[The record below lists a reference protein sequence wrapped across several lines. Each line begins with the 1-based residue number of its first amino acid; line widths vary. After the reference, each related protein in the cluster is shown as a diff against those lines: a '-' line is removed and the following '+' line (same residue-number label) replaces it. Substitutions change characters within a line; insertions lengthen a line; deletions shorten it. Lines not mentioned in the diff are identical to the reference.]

1 MSVSTESAETSVS
14 TSDSDDACPV
24 SPRFCE
30 LMAGELPASVGHAA
44 RPSDWV
50 GRTLSGCEIRHLVS
64 RTPLCWLFS
73 AVDYE
78 GNERWVALLPPK
90 AAEQKHLRHDFY
102 HQVELLDR
110 CKSPWTPAVI
120 DRAIKD
126 DLPYAVITDP
136 GDYSVARLVRSC
148 GALPAPAAIELV
160 LSVVRAMK
168 DAHVHRIVHAG
179 IDPNSLLLPAK
190 GGLLLGLV
198 ERVVEDLGEGAV
210 QLNLAHKV
218 CAPFFSPE
226 QAVGESLD
234 ERSDIYIAGALL
246 YFLLAGKP
254 HFQGSRSEVMRMMG
268 QLPPPTLCDQVPGLS
283 RCVDR
288 LLLRCLSP
296 NPAKRPQNAD
306 ELIAELERLLAGDWE
321 SPTRKRMRRPTPP
334 RGLREYV
341 RPAFLKT
348 ISLFG
353 GAGLLVASIL

>member
-1 MSVSTESAETSVS
+1 MSSFPKTKEASTATSA
-14 TSDSDDACPV
+14 SDDACPV

-30 LMAGELPASVGHAA
+30 LMDGGLPASVGHAA

-73 AVDYE
+73 AVDHE
-78 GNERWVALLPPK
+78 GQERWVALLSPQ

-110 CKSPWTPAVI
+110 CQGPWTPAVI
-120 DRAIKD
+120 GRAIKD

-179 IDPNSLLLPAK
+179 IDPNSLLLPSK

-198 ERVVEDLGEGAV
+198 ERVVEDLGQAPV

-218 CAPFFSPE
+218 KAPFFSPE
-226 QAVGESLD
+226 QAVGGSLD
-234 ERSDIYIAGALL
+234 ERSDMYIAGALL
-246 YFLLAGKP
+246 YFLLTGQP
-254 HFQGSRSEVMRMMG
+254 HFQGSRGEVMRMMTR
-268 QLPPPTLCDQVPGLS
+268 LPPPTVRDRIPGLS

-296 NPAKRPQNAD
+296 DPDQRPASAD
-306 ELIAELERLLAGDWE
+306 ELIAELERLLSGEWE
-321 SPTRKRMRRPTPP
+321 SPTRKRLRRPEKPASM
-334 RGLREYV
+334 REQV
-341 RPAFLKT
+341 RPKFLKT
-348 ISLFG
+348 ISLLGGFG
-353 GAGLLVASIL
+353 MVVASIL